1 MCIRDRD
8 QGEAPVSGVTVNLLT
23 PDGQPTGKTT
33 TTDANGYY
41 YFNNLQPNADFIVE
55 FVKPTGSSFT
65 TQTTGATASDS
76 NPAIDT
82 GYAPVKT
89 PASGSNKTEPGQTD
103 DPTID
108 AGLVK
113 YNLTL
118 SKSLDTAGPF
128 FVGKDVTY
136 TLIPHN
142 DGPVAALAGWSVTDV
157 LPAGLTFK
165 SMSSTDASYTCSG
178 ATCTNNA
185 ALAANSN
192 GPAIT
197 VVALSLIHI

>member
-1 MCIRDRD
+1 M
-8 QGEAPVSGVTVNLLT
+8 
-23 PDGQPTGKTT
+23 
-33 TTDANGYY
+33 
-41 YFNNLQPNADFIVE
+41 
-55 FVKPTGSSFT
+55 
-65 TQTTGATASDS
+65 
-76 NPAIDT
+76 
-82 GYAPVKT
+82 KT

-197 VVALSLIHI
+197 VVATVNADFTGVAHNVAYVSPAGNDIVETNPLVVPDLSLIHI